1 MLHYFSNFNKMII
14 IGFFVITLW
23 VVAVVNPSILGMIE
37 SLGGPIIA
45 TILFIMPMYAIRR
58 VPAMAKYQG
67 QISNVFVT
75 AMGLI
80 AISAILY
87 QLFG

>member
-1 MLHYFSNFNKMII
+1 
-14 IGFFVITLW
+14 
-23 VVAVVNPSILGMIE
+23 
-37 SLGGPIIA
+37 
-45 TILFIMPMYAIRR
+45 
-58 VPAMAKYQG
+58 MAKYQG